1 MIWTI
6 KVIRL
11 RYRSLRAAL
20 RFAELSEIFYE
31 LLRARGDG
39 HGLGEIKRVSANV
52 KAQFPA
58 DGYELMEDVKT
69 QMQTKTRFQFRA
81 VEEMPGVR
89 LRLLRRRDDDGNY
102 RRTVERCISA
112 LSIRGPSSSSSFSLS
127 RSRV

>member
-11 RYRSLRAAL
+11 RYCSLRVVP

-58 DGYELMEDVKT
+58 DGYELMEDVN
-69 QMQTKTRFQFRA
+69 A
-81 VEEMPGVR
+81 DVDA
-89 LRLLRRRDDDGNY
+89 RR
-102 RRTVERCISA
+102 V
-112 LSIRGPSSSSSFSLS
+112 SSFMPW
-127 RSRV
+127 RDHTPAFAFVFFFDEMMVTTEE

>member
-11 RYRSLRAAL
+11 RYRSLRAAP

-52 KAQFPA
+52 KAQFSA
-58 DGYELMEDVKT
+58 DGYELMEDVN
-69 QMQTKTRFQFRA
+69 A
-81 VEEMPGVR
+81 DADA
-89 LRLLRRRDDDGNY
+89 RR
-102 RRTVERCISA
+102 V
-112 LSIRGPSSSSSFSLS
+112 SSFTPW
-127 RSRV
+127 RDHAPERFAFVFFFDEMMVTTEE